1 MHRHVFATAALA
13 LGVAVAAPSAAAQ
26 DVAGTRAV
34 SFGIAGGATL
44 PVGDAS
50 DFYDTG
56 FNLMGSINVQPAYMP
71 VGARFDVMYHSLGG
85 KDVGI
90 FEAEDLNILAGNAN
104 VVLTV
109 SNTGTVRPYVLGGV
123 GIYNLDAGGSSESVT
138 KFGLNGGGGIE
149 FDVGGF
155 NTFVEARLHS
165 IFTEDSKTN
174 VVPVVFGI
182 RF

>member
-1 MHRHVFATAALA
+1 MQTHVLAAAALA
-13 LGVAVAAPSAAAQ
+13 LGLAAATTAEAQ
-26 DVAGTRAV
+26 DAAGTRSV
-34 SFGIAGGATL
+34 SFAIAGGATV
-44 PVGDAS
+44 PVGDVG

-56 FNLMGSINVQPAYMP
+56 FNLMGSVNVQPAFLP

-85 KDVGI
+85 KDGLLSDG
-90 FEAEDLNILAGNAN
+90 ADLNILGGNAN

-109 SNTGTVRPYVLGGV
+109 ANTGTVRPYVLGGV
-123 GIYNLDAGGSSESVT
+123 GLYNLDFNGVGDNET

-149 FDVGGF
+149 FGVGGF

-165 IFTEDSKTN
+165 IFTEDTKVN
-174 VVPVVFGI
+174 LVPVVFGI

>member
-1 MHRHVFATAALA
+1 MQKHVFVAATLALA
-13 LGVAVAAPSAAAQ
+13 LAAARPAAAQ
-26 DVAGTRAV
+26 DAAGARAV
-34 SFGIAGGATL
+34 SFSIAGGATM

-56 FNLMGSINVQPAYMP
+56 FNLMGSVNVQPAYLP

-85 KDVGI
+85 KDLGLL
-90 FEAEDLNILAGNAN
+90 EADDLNVLAGNAN

-123 GIYNLDAGGSSESVT
+123 GAYNLDAGGSSESVT

-149 FDVGGF
+149 FGVGGF

-174 VVPVVFGI
+174 IVPVVFGI

>member
-1 MHRHVFATAALA
+1 MHRHVFGAAALA
-13 LGVAVAAPSAAAQ
+13 LGLAAAVQ
-26 DVAGTRAV
+26 SADAQAVAGTRAV
-34 SFGIAGGATL
+34 SFSIAGGATM

-50 DFYDTG
+50 DGYDTG
-56 FNLMGSINVQPAYMP
+56 FNLMGSVNVQPALMP

-85 KDVGI
+85 K
-90 FEAEDLNILAGNAN
+90 EALLGSNSDLNILAGNAN

-123 GIYNLDAGGSSESVT
+123 GIYNLDAGGGSESVT

-149 FDVGGF
+149 FGVGGF

-165 IFTEDSKTN
+165 IFTEDAKTN